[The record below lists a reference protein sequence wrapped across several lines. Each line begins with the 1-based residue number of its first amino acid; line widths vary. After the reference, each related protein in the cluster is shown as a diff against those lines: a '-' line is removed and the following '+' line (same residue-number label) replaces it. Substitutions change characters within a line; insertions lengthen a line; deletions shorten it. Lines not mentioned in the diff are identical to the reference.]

1 MVAVLVLYNASDAL
15 YVVNRCHVNEGLS
28 IAKVGSVRD
37 QKTYLVI
44 GEVREVQ
51 QQEPSRWGF
60 SCRSRK
66 DDVDPVVGTGAL
78 WFKEE

>member
-51 QQEPSRWGF
+51 Q
-60 SCRSRK
+60 
-66 DDVDPVVGTGAL
+66 
-78 WFKEE
+78 